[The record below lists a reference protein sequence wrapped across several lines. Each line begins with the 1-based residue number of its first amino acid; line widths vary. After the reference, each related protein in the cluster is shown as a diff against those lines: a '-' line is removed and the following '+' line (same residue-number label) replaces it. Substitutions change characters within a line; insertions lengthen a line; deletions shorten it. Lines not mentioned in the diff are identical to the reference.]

1 MPFLGKLFH
10 KKRKRKH
17 STSSAEEAINN
28 LRDIEALLLKKQ
40 EHYEEKIA
48 ATSQNK
54 PNENTV
60 VKFLARM
67 PISISESVE
76 SEYFFYFFQEVANAK
91 KHGTKNKKLA
101 LAALKRKKHHEREL
115 SRIDG
120 VLIKIEAQRT
130 ALEDAGMNMEVL
142 GVLSQTTNALRIA
155 NQKFDLDKVEELMD
169 EIGEGL
175 QLSDEFSTAISR
187 PIGDVVDED
196 ELLGELE
203 DLEKNGAATVE
214 LPDAP
219 AGPITR
225 ARASRE
231 KVRRL
236 DTEMEELEKWAAAN

>member
-1 MPFLGKLFH
+1 MPFLGKLFR

-17 STSSAEEAINN
+17 STSVAEEAINN

-48 ATSQNK
+48 T
-54 PNENTV
+54 
-60 VKFLARM
+60 
-67 PISISESVE
+67 
-76 SEYFFYFFQEVANAK
+76 EVANAK
-91 KHGTKNKKLA
+91 KHGSKNKKLA

-120 VLIKIEAQRT
+120 VLVKVEAQRT

-169 EIGEGL
+169 DIGEGL

-203 DLEKNGAATVE
+203 DLEKNGAAAVE
-214 LPDAP
+214 LPNAP

-231 KVRRL
+231 KVRRM